1 MSCRP
6 QFKTPNSELYTPNY
20 SGFSMNAVQLEVLF
34 QTLISGVLLGGL
46 YALIGI
52 GMTIIMGV
60 MKIINLAHG
69 ELMMVAM
76 YIAYVLFSAFH
87 IDPYLSIL
95 AAAPALFLLG
105 IALQKYL
112 INPVL
117 RVEAIIP
124 ENQVILTVGI
134 GMVLANLATIVFQSD
149 YRQTPVEYGT
159 KAWYLRDYWKD
170 APIELSLSMPWSV
183 SFAFAVLITVG
194 LWFFLTRT
202 DTGKSIRA
210 TAQDQDAAL
219 LMGVNVQRMRVITF
233 GLGSALVGAA
243 GCLFIPIYYI
253 YPDIGGQFT
262 LISFVIT
269 ILGGLGST
277 VGAIIGGLILGLFES
292 LTATY
297 IGMGWAPVGRFV
309 IFVAAL
315 IFIPGGVASLLRSK
329 KLGK

>member
-1 MSCRP
+1 MS
-6 QFKTPNSELYTPNY
+6 
-20 SGFSMNAVQLEVLF
+20 AVQLEVLL
-34 QTLISGVLLGGL
+34 QTLISGILLGGL

-95 AAAPALFLLG
+95 IAAPALFLLG
-105 IALQKYL
+105 VAIQKYL

-134 GMVLANLATIVFQSD
+134 GMVLANLATIIFQSD
-149 YRQTPVEYGT
+149 YLQTPVSYGT

-170 APIELSLSMPWSV
+170 SPVDISLSLPWTV
-183 SFAFAVLITVG
+183 SFTVALLITVA
-194 LWFFLTRT
+194 LWFFLTKT

-210 TAQDQDAAL
+210 TAQDNDAAL
-219 LMGVNVQRMRVITF
+219 LMGVNVGRMRVITF

-253 YPDIGGQFT
+253 DPDIGGQFT

-309 IFVAAL
+309 IFVAVL
-315 IFIPGGVASLLRSK
+315 IFIPGGVASLLRSR

>member
-1 MSCRP
+1 MS
-6 QFKTPNSELYTPNY
+6 S
-20 SGFSMNAVQLEVLF
+20 VQLEVLL

-46 YALIGI
+46 YALLGI

-76 YIAYVLFSAFH
+76 YIAYILFSQFH
-87 IDPYLSIL
+87 IDPYMSVFI
-95 AAAPALFLLG
+95 ATPALFLLG
-105 IALQKYL
+105 MAIQKFL
-112 INPVL
+112 VNPVL
-117 RVEAIIP
+117 KVDSILP

-134 GMVLANLATIVFQSD
+134 GMVLANVATIIFKSD
-149 YRQTPVEYGT
+149 YLQTPVPYAT
-159 KAWYLRDYWKD
+159 KAWYLSDFWKK
-170 APIELSLSMPWSV
+170 APIELSLSYAWSV
-183 SFAFAVLITVG
+183 SFVIAVLITMS
-194 LWFFLTRT
+194 LWFFLTKT

-210 TAQDQDAAL
+210 TAQDKDAAV
-219 LMGVNVQRMRVITF
+219 LMGVNVGWLRVMTF
-233 GLGSALVGAA
+233 GLGSSLVGAA

-262 LISFVIT
+262 LIAFVIT

-309 IFVAAL
+309 IFVAVL
-315 IFIPGGVASLLRSK
+315 IFIPGGMASLLKSRK
-329 KLGK
+329 FGK

>member
-1 MSCRP
+1 MS
-6 QFKTPNSELYTPNY
+6 S
-20 SGFSMNAVQLEVLF
+20 VQIEVLL
-34 QTLISGVLLGGL
+34 QTLISGLLLGGL

-76 YIAYVLFSAFH
+76 YIAFVLFSAFH
-87 IDPYLSIL
+87 IDPYLSIFI
-95 AAAPALFLLG
+95 ATPALFLLG
-105 IALQKYL
+105 MAIQKYL

-117 RVEAIIP
+117 KVESILP

-134 GMVLANLATIVFQSD
+134 GMVLANAATIIFKSD
-149 YRQTPVEYGT
+149 YRQTPVDYAT
-159 KAWYLRDYWKD
+159 KAWYLSDVWKN
-170 APIELSLSMPWSV
+170 APIELSLSLPWSV
-183 SFAFAVLITVG
+183 SFVMSVAITIA

-219 LMGVNVQRMRVITF
+219 LMGVNVDRMRIITF
-233 GLGSALVGAA
+233 GLGAGLVGAA

-253 YPDIGGQFT
+253 FPDIGGQFT
-262 LISFVIT
+262 LIAFVIT

-315 IFIPGGVASLLRSK
+315 IFLPGGVASLLKARRF
-329 KLGK
+329 GK

>member
-1 MSCRP
+1 MS
-6 QFKTPNSELYTPNY
+6 S
-20 SGFSMNAVQLEVLF
+20 VQTEVLL
-34 QTLISGVLLGGL
+34 QTLISGLLLGGL

-69 ELMMVAM
+69 ELMMVGM
-76 YIAYVLFSAFH
+76 YIAYVLYTYFH
-87 IDPYLSIL
+87 IDPYLSIVI
-95 AAAPALFLLG
+95 AGPALFLLG
-105 IALQKYL
+105 MALQKYL
-112 INPVL
+112 INPVVKVDSIL
-117 RVEAIIP
+117 P

-134 GMVLANLATIVFQSD
+134 GMVLANLATIIFKSD
-149 YRQTPVEYGT
+149 YLQTPVPYGT
-159 KAWYLRDYWKD
+159 KAWYLTDLWKQS
-170 APIELSLSMPWSV
+170 PIELSLSLPWSV
-183 SFAFAVLITVG
+183 SFVFSLLITAG

-210 TAQDQDAAL
+210 TAQDKDAAL
-219 LMGVNVQRMRVITF
+219 LMGVNVERMRVLTF
-233 GLGSALVGAA
+233 GLGSTLVGAA

-262 LISFVIT
+262 LIAFVIT

-297 IGMGWAPVGRFV
+297 IGMGWAPVGRFI
-309 IFVAAL
+309 IFIAVL
-315 IFIPGGVASLLRSK
+315 IFIPGGVASLLKTRK
-329 KLGK
+329 FGK